1 MSLSKKVVLIGAILA
16 TSALFFTYLIQAKNM
31 AEIKFDLGKNI
42 TETAKNSGVPEFSAR
57 DVDGFISYS
66 INNLDDHVQARFGR
80 PGYELDIG
88 PLFSFTM
95 YANTEN
101 QNNLGVYIASLQFAS
116 KVATSHED
124 GQRFAENLIKRIS
137 AKKWTRHIEDTCPA
151 VTGRSSFL
159 NAAGEINL
167 NSGCAL
173 DSAYRLTKDEW
184 ITLMESGQEYRWH
197 GDNVLLTLKISSSN
211 DSRGITYK
219 FFMDFEDLAIKTKRD
234 AQRQKRDLEEGD
246 KKGWNSTQDYEKGM
260 KENQETIKLL
270 EANAAKR
277 GDRIIP
283 RQ

>member
-1 MSLSKKVVLIGAILA
+1 MSVSQNGVLIGACLA
-16 TSALFFTYLIQAKNM
+16 ISALSLTYLTQAKNM
-31 AEIKFDLGKNI
+31 AEIRFDLGGNI
-42 TETAKNSGVPEFSAR
+42 TETAKRSGVPEFSVR

-66 INNLDDHVQARFGR
+66 INNLNDQVQARFGR
-80 PGYELDIG
+80 PGYELDVG
-88 PLFSFTM
+88 PLFAFTM

-101 QNNLGVYIASLQFAS
+101 RNTLGVYIASLQFDS

-124 GQRFAENLIKRIS
+124 GQRFAESLIQRIGV
-137 AKKWTRHIEDTCPA
+137 KKWTRHIEDTCPA

-159 NAAGEINL
+159 NAAGEIDL

-173 DSAYRLTKDEW
+173 DPAHRFTKEEW
-184 ITLMESGQEYRWH
+184 IKLMESGQEYRWH
-197 GDNVLLTLKISSSN
+197 GDNVLLTLKISTSN

-260 KENQETIKLL
+260 KERKETIKRL
-270 EANAAKR
+270 EANAIRR
-277 GDRIIP
+277 GDRVIP